1 MDMKKVF
8 SIKDESLEIDNGVLR
23 LLEYELDGDGYMVA
37 IASTDITD
45 CHKDSRLYSE
55 IYNLPQSLILI
66 TREELNNLISKA
78 KSYNDGW
85 DLTEEEL
92 IASLTPPI
100 YPHTITVEHDGIN
113 YLWDTLIAEY
123 E

>member
-1 MDMKKVF
+1 MKKVF

-100 YPHTITVEHDGIN
+100 YPHTITVEHDGTN